1 MNNFKI
7 FFSTLDNHHKKK
19 IYLVFIMI
27 LLSVFFDIIGIGM
40 IIPIINVLI
49 DNEFNNKFQFIKNII
64 DYLGSPTKEE
74 LLILMVTFLLII
86 FFVKNIFFG
95 ILTWKKENFTYSIA
109 NLFAKKLLNNYFN
122 KPYLF
127 HKNNNS
133 SKLINNL
140 VHETSVASA
149 QFILAFIDLVI
160 EIILLSSLFFLLL
173 FVEPLVTVA
182 MLLIFVFVGS
192 LYFLLIKQKML
203 KYGYI
208 RQKTN
213 AQKLKLYREFFLNIR
228 FLIIYKKTK
237 RIFDKIFDNLEL
249 IKNLNTKY
257 TFLQSFPRLL
267 FEYLIIIIFCL
278 FIVGYIYSDSLLI
291 QNLIPTLA
299 LYSAA
304 AFRFLPSI
312 NKIII
317 KLQNLKY
324 AKSAIELISN
334 EINRDHDEEKNTKI
348 KEQIFFK
355 NLSFKNVYFKYENQD
370 NHIIENATFN
380 LEKGKIYGFIG
391 KTGSGK
397 TTLTDLIMG
406 LIDPNKGEIKLNNKI
421 ELSNIKFDW
430 HKKIGFVP
438 QNIYLEDD
446 TIKNN
451 IAYGEYEEEIND
463 SNLSKSIKSAQ
474 LENFINNVENGL
486 STKVGENGAKLSG
499 GQIQRIGIA
508 RALYFNPEILIL
520 DEITSSL
527 DSLTEQQILDVIKNL
542 KDKMTI
548 ILITHKKST
557 MVICDEIFEINN
569 KKVIK
574 KNEI

>member
-1 MNNFKI
+1 M
-7 FFSTLDNHHKKK
+7 
-19 IYLVFIMI
+19 
-27 LLSVFFDIIGIGM
+27 
-40 IIPIINVLI
+40 
-49 DNEFNNKFQFIKNII
+49 
-64 DYLGSPTKEE
+64 
-74 LLILMVTFLLII
+74 
-86 FFVKNIFFG
+86 
-95 ILTWKKENFTYSIA
+95 
-109 NLFAKKLLNNYFN
+109 
-122 KPYLF
+122 
-127 HKNNNS
+127 
-133 SKLINNL
+133 
-140 VHETSVASA
+140 
-149 QFILAFIDLVI
+149 
-160 EIILLSSLFFLLL
+160 

-370 NHIIENATFN
+370 NHIIENASFN

-438 QNIYLEDD
+438 QNIFLEDD

-486 STKVGENGAKLSG
+486 STKVGENGSKLSG

>member
-1 MNNFKI
+1 
-7 FFSTLDNHHKKK
+7 
-19 IYLVFIMI
+19 MI
-27 LLSVFFDIIGIGM
+27 LLSVLFDVIGIGM
-40 IIPIINVLI
+40 IVPIINVLI
-49 DNEFNNKFQFIKNII
+49 DNDFNNKFQFIKNII
-64 DYLGSPTKEE
+64 DYLGNPTKEE
-74 LLILMVTFLLII
+74 LLILMVTILLII
-86 FFVKNIFFG
+86 FLAKNIFFG
-95 ILTWKKENFTYSIA
+95 ILSWKKESFTYSIA
-109 NLFAKKLLNNYFN
+109 NLYAKKLLNNYF
-122 KPYLF
+122 KRPYLF

-140 VHETSVASA
+140 MHETSVASA

-160 EIILLSSLFFLLL
+160 EIILLSALFFLLL

-182 MLLIFVFVGS
+182 MILIFAFVGG

-208 RQKTN
+208 RQRTN
-213 AQKLKLYREFFLNIR
+213 AQKLKLYKEFFLNIR
-228 FLIIYKKTK
+228 FLLIYKKTK
-237 RIFDKIFDNLEL
+237 RIFDNIFNNLEL
-249 IKNLNTKY
+249 IKKLNTRY

-278 FIVGYIYSDSLLI
+278 FIIGYIYSDHLLI

-304 AFRFLPSI
+304 AFRLLPSI

-324 AKSAIELISN
+324 AKSAMESISN
-334 EINRDHDEEKNTKI
+334 EINNGYGDEKNKEI
-348 KEQIFFK
+348 EEQILFK
-355 NLSFKNVYFKYENQD
+355 NLSFKNVFFKYD
-370 NHIIENATFN
+370 NKDNYIIEDATFKI
-380 LEKGKIYGFIG
+380 EKGKIYGFIG

-406 LIDPNKGEIKLNNKI
+406 LLDVSEGEIKLNNNIDLSKI
-421 ELSNIKFDW
+421 KLNW

-446 TIKNN
+446 SIKNN
-451 IAYGEYEEEIND
+451 IAYGEYDEEINNN
-463 SNLSKSIKSAQ
+463 NLSKSIQSAQ
-474 LENFINNVENGL
+474 LGNFINSLENGL
-486 STKVGENGAKLSG
+486 STKVGENGSKLSG

-527 DSLTEQQILDVIKNL
+527 DTITEQQILNVIKNL
-542 KDKMTI
+542 KKEMTI
-548 ILITHKKST
+548 ILITHRKST
-557 MVICDEIFEINN
+557 MVICDEIFELNN
-569 KKVIK
+569 KKIEK